1 MEPRPLV
8 TVWRLDT
15 FKCELWALS
24 HSEHQVQLRLFN
36 LGFLERVQDTT
47 LEVYPAQA
55 KAWKEEVLPSVLA
68 MLRAQTES

>member
-1 MEPRPLV
+1 V

-24 HSEHQVQLRLFN
+24 HSENQVQLRLFN
-36 LGFLERVQDTT
+36 MGFLEKVQDTT

-55 KAWKEEVLPSVLA
+55 KAWKEEVLPSVLET
-68 MLRAQTES
+68 LKLHTES